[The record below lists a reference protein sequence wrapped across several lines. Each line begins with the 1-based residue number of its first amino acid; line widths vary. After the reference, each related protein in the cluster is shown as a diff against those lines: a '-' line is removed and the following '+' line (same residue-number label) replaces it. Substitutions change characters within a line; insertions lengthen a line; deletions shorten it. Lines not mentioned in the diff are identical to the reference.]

1 MPGASFQ
8 AGPDPTSLEEQL
20 QMRKNALI
28 VGALS
33 LVFAASVAQAQ
44 DKPNFAG
51 SWTLVVDPNA
61 AGGGAGGGRGGGL
74 GQAATLTMD
83 AKTLTITR
91 TTQNGEVKLVYNL
104 DGSESKNMMQGRG
117 GQTEQVSKA
126 TWDGNKLVIT
136 TNLMMGENAVTR
148 TQTFA
153 LDATGQLTVT
163 TSGPGRGGEVTTTTL
178 TYKKG

>member
-1 MPGASFQ
+1 
-8 AGPDPTSLEEQL
+8 
-20 QMRKNALI
+20 MRRNALI

-33 LVFAASVAQAQ
+33 LVFAASIAQAQ

-61 AGGGAGGGRGGGL
+61 APPTGRGGGGGGL
-74 GQAATLTMD
+74 GQAATLTQD

-91 TTQNGEVKLVYNL
+91 TTQNGEVKIVYNL

-117 GQTEQVSKA
+117 GQTEQISKA
-126 TWDGNKLVIT
+126 AWEGSKLVVT
-136 TNLMMGENAVTR
+136 TSFTMGEAAVTR
-148 TQTFA
+148 TQSFT
-153 LDATGQLTVT
+153 LDASGQLVVST
-163 TSGPGRGGEVTTTTL
+163 TSPGRGGGEPTTTVQ

>member
-1 MPGASFQ
+1 
-8 AGPDPTSLEEQL
+8 
-20 QMRKNALI
+20 MRRNALV

-33 LVFAASVAQAQ
+33 LVFAASIAQAQ
-44 DKPNFAG
+44 DKPNFSG
-51 SWTLVVDPNA
+51 SWTVVADPNA
-61 AGGGAGGGRGGGL
+61 APTGGRGGGGGL
-74 GQAATLTMD
+74 GQAATLTQD

-104 DGSESKNMMQGRG
+104 DGSESKNMVQGRG

-126 TWDGNKLVIT
+126 TWDGAKLVIT

-148 TQTFA
+148 TQTMS
-153 LDATGQLTVT
+153 LDASGQLSVTV
-163 TSGPGRGGEVTTTTL
+163 SGPGRGGEVMTTTQ

>member
-1 MPGASFQ
+1 M
-8 AGPDPTSLEEQL
+8 

-33 LVFAASVAQAQ
+33 LVVAASVAQAQ
-44 DKPNFAG
+44 DKPNFSG

-61 AGGGAGGGRGGGL
+61 PAPGRGGGGGL
-74 GQAATLTMD
+74 GMAATLTQD

-91 TTQNGEVKLVYNL
+91 TTQQGEVKTVFNL
-104 DGSESKNMMQGRG
+104 DGSESKNMMMGRG

-126 TWDGNKLVIT
+126 VWEGNTLVVT
-136 TNLMMGENAVTR
+136 TNFTMGENAVTR
-148 TQTFA
+148 TQKFM
-153 LDATGQLTVT
+153 LDATGQLVVST
-163 TSGPGRGGEVTTTTL
+163 TSPGRGGGEPTTTTQ

>member
-1 MPGASFQ
+1 
-8 AGPDPTSLEEQL
+8 
-20 QMRKNALI
+20 MRRNALI

-44 DKPNFAG
+44 DKPNFSG

-61 AGGGAGGGRGGGL
+61 AGGGGGGGRGGGGL
-74 GQAATLTMD
+74 GQAATLTQD

-91 TTQNGEVKLVYNL
+91 TTQNGEVKTVFNL

-126 TWDGNKLVIT
+126 AWDGAKLVIT
-136 TNLMMGENAVTR
+136 TSFQMGDNAVTR
-148 TQTFA
+148 TQTFS
-153 LDATGQLTVT
+153 LDGSGQLVVSTN
-163 TSGPGRGGEVTTTTL
+163 GPGRGGEMMTTTQ

>member
-1 MPGASFQ
+1 M
-8 AGPDPTSLEEQL
+8 
-20 QMRKNALI
+20 QMRRNALI
-28 VGALS
+28 LGALS
-33 LVFAASVAQAQ
+33 LVFAATTATAQ
-44 DKPNFAG
+44 DKPNFSG

-61 AGGGAGGGRGGGL
+61 PAPTGRGGGGGL
-74 GQAATLTMD
+74 GQAATITQD

>member
-1 MPGASFQ
+1 
-8 AGPDPTSLEEQL
+8 
-20 QMRKNALI
+20 MRRNALI

-44 DKPNFAG
+44 DKPNFSG

-61 AGGGAGGGRGGGL
+61 PAPGRGGGGGL
-74 GQAATLTMD
+74 GQAATLTQD

-91 TTQNGEVKLVYNL
+91 TTQAGEVKLVYNL
-104 DGSESKNMMQGRG
+104 DGSDSKNMVMGRG

-126 TWDGNKLVIT
+126 AWDGSKLVIT
-136 TNLMMGENAVTR
+136 TTFMMGENSATR
-148 TQTFA
+148 TQNFS
-153 LDATGQLTVT
+153 LDASGQLVVST
-163 TSGPGRGGEVTTTTL
+163 TSPGRGGGEPTTTTQ